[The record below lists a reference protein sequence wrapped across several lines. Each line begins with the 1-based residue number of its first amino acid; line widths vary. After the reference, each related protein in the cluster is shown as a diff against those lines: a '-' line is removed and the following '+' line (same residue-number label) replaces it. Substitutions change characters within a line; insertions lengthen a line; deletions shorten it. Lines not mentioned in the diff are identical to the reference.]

1 MDVAD
6 EDSKLQNDNRYPLV
20 YQAVFWEDPVPL
32 TPTSGVMLDLSNVLD
47 KKSEVGKDGLL

>member
-47 KKSEVGKDGLL
+47 KKSEVGKDGIL